1 MPPTPL
7 SVPKLT
13 PLAPVVLSCLT
24 FVLHCHLTTMANAK
38 TKTVTALSLA
48 SAPSLANARIL
59 VRKRV
64 LVTFRTK
71 VPAAISKRNVVCD

>member
-1 MPPTPL
+1 
-7 SVPKLT
+7 
-13 PLAPVVLSCLT
+13 
-24 FVLHCHLTTMANAK
+24 MANAK